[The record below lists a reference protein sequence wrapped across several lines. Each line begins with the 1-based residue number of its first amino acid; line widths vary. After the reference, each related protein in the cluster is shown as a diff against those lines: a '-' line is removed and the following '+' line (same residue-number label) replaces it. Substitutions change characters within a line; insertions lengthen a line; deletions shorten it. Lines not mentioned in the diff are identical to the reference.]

1 MKKLKRLWRTGTLG
15 TNTHHEARNGQCG
28 PAAVGNGLA
37 FPSVIGQTSGC
48 EPLANGLTTYSKDPM
63 LSSQSVHRQKEDLIR
78 AETQ

>member
-48 EPLANGLTTYSKDPM
+48 EPLANGPYSEDSM